1 MWCDCAFT
9 SHVWMNL
16 CVFVMQVLLSRADL
30 DASMPPLTAAV
41 VPSATAPAPPPGLT
55 IEGAIMSFGPAG
67 LVMKRPVSL
76 QLGLSSGARRVL
88 GLDPSGNIQAGVKQ
102 IIIHKYVAKINPNT
116 GDPAPLWMP
125 VGPTEEAE
133 YNKIKVVKSVI
144 SSFSMYAPMG
154 ANYANIGSK
163 GTVVGPYGQ
172 TPTSAG
178 KEIWIGFTAFGVI
191 LMLMYI
197 IVLLPSWAREP
208 PPPPPPPPP
217 PAPAPA
223 PQKQKI
229 LPPPALPLSKPSYVE
244 AEPVRLHHGASI
256 KHFGPTFD
264 DIFDKDD
271 LNWWAQEE
279 AKAEYKFPK
288 LALD

>member
-1 MWCDCAFT
+1 
-9 SHVWMNL
+9 
-16 CVFVMQVLLSRADL
+16 MQISLELADL
-30 DASMPPLTAAV
+30 DPSLPALTVTVIDAAAA
-41 VPSATAPAPPPGLT
+41 PSAPQGLT
-55 IEGAIMSFGPAG
+55 IVGDILSFGPAG
-67 LVMKRPVSL
+67 LKLPRPVQL
-76 QLGLSSGARRVL
+76 QLKALFSRLLQGGRRVQ
-88 GLDPSGNIQAGVKQ
+88 GLDASGNIQAGVNQ

-125 VGPTEEAE
+125 VGPTEKFEVTSGE
-133 YNKIKVVKSVI
+133 GKKVDVAKCVI
-144 SSFSMYAPMG
+144 SSFSMYAPMS
-154 ANYANIGSK
+154 ANYANIGPK

-197 IVLLPSWAREP
+197 IILLPSWAREP
-208 PPPPPPPPP
+208 PPLPPPPPA

-229 LPPPALPLSKPSYVE
+229 PPPPALPLSSPSYVE

-288 LALD
+288 HPFD